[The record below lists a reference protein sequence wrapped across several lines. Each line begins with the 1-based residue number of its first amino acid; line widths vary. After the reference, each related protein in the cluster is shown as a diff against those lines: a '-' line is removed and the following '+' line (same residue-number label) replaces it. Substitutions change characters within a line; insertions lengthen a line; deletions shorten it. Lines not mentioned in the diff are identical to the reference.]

1 MYLYGNKFT
10 AYTDPLTHVLSTAK
24 VRDGLQILQILIL
37 RLYTNQGT
45 LNSDADGLSWIPDSN
60 QITSES
66 IKAICNSTN
75 ISPCVPLELNTF
87 DDFHLFCDGLVD
99 MQI

>member
-1 MYLYGNKFT
+1 MCCQQLKSEMEIADLANFDFEIIYK
-10 AYTDPLTHVLSTAK
+10 P
-24 VRDGLQILQILIL
+24 
-37 RLYTNQGT
+37 GT